1 MDYSKPK
8 PKRKAKRKTS
18 TSRPTTITNASRSAP
33 PDLPK
38 KYTAGL
44 NEKQRT
50 KQVKSIREGKER
62 PQFKDVKTKRSSH
75 VKKFE
80 DKYGYKITDPRVK
93 KEIISAT
100 GFNQI
105 VKKGEGAYFS
115 GGSRPNTNPRQWG
128 LARVASVIMGGNA
141 RKVDKDIWEKYK
153 K

>member
-1 MDYSKPK
+1 MADTYKRAKKPPSKK
-8 PKRKAKRKTS
+8 S
-18 TSRPTTITNASRSAP
+18 TS
-33 PDLPK
+33 LPK

-44 NEKQRT
+44 NERQKA

-62 PQFKDVKTKRSSH
+62 PQFKDVKTKRSTH
-75 VKKFE
+75 VQKFE

-100 GFNQI
+100 GFDQI

-115 GGSRPNTNPRQWG
+115 GGSRPNTNPKQWG
-128 LARVASVIMGGNA
+128 LARVASVIMGGPA

>member
-1 MDYSKPK
+1 MADTYKRAKKPK
-8 PKRKAKRKTS
+8 ASPSKKT
-18 TSRPTTITNASRSAP
+18 TS
-33 PDLPK
+33 LPK

-44 NEKQRT
+44 NERQKA

-62 PQFKDVKTKRSSH
+62 PQFKDVKTKRSTH
-75 VKKFE
+75 VQKFE

-100 GFNQI
+100 GFDQI

-128 LARVASVIMGGNA
+128 LARVASVIMGGPA

>member
-1 MDYSKPK
+1 MADTYKRAKKPPSKK
-8 PKRKAKRKTS
+8 S
-18 TSRPTTITNASRSAP
+18 TN
-33 PDLPK
+33 LPK

-44 NEKQRT
+44 NERQKA

-62 PQFKDVKTKRSSH
+62 PQFKDVKTKRSTH
-75 VKKFE
+75 VQKFE

-115 GGSRPNTNPRQWG
+115 GGSRPNTTPRQWG

-141 RKVDKDIWEKYK
+141 RKVDKDIWDKYK

>member
-1 MDYSKPK
+1 MADTYKRAKKPPSKK
-8 PKRKAKRKTS
+8 S
-18 TSRPTTITNASRSAP
+18 TS
-33 PDLPK
+33 LPK

-44 NEKQRT
+44 NERQKA

-62 PQFKDVKTKRSSH
+62 PQFKDVKTKRSTH
-75 VKKFE
+75 VQKFE

-115 GGSRPNTNPRQWG
+115 GGSRPNTTPRQWG

-141 RKVDKDIWEKYK
+141 RKVYKDIWDKYK

>member
-1 MDYSKPK
+1 MADTYKRAKKPPSKK
-8 PKRKAKRKTS
+8 S
-18 TSRPTTITNASRSAP
+18 TS
-33 PDLPK
+33 LPK

-44 NEKQRT
+44 NERQKA

-62 PQFKDVKTKRSSH
+62 PQFKDVKTKRSTH
-75 VKKFE
+75 VQKFE

-100 GFNQI
+100 GFDQI

-141 RKVDKDIWEKYK
+141 RKVDKDIWDKYK

>member
-1 MDYSKPK
+1 MADTYKRAKKPPSKK
-8 PKRKAKRKTS
+8 S
-18 TSRPTTITNASRSAP
+18 TS
-33 PDLPK
+33 LPK

-44 NEKQRT
+44 NERQKA

-62 PQFKDVKTKRSSH
+62 PQFKDVKTKRSTH
-75 VKKFE
+75 VQKFE

-100 GFNQI
+100 GFDQI

-128 LARVASVIMGGNA
+128 LARVASVIMGGPA

>member
-1 MDYSKPK
+1 MADTYKRAKKPK
-8 PKRKAKRKTS
+8 ASPSKKS
-18 TSRPTTITNASRSAP
+18 TS
-33 PDLPK
+33 LPK

-44 NEKQRT
+44 NERQKA

-62 PQFKDVKTKRSSH
+62 PQFKDVKTKRSTH
-75 VKKFE
+75 VQKFE

-100 GFNQI
+100 GFDQI

-128 LARVASVIMGGNA
+128 LARVASVIMGGPA

>member
-1 MDYSKPK
+1 MADTYKRAKKPK
-8 PKRKAKRKTS
+8 ASPSKKS
-18 TSRPTTITNASRSAP
+18 TN
-33 PDLPK
+33 LPK

-44 NEKQRT
+44 NERQKA

-62 PQFKDVKTKRSSH
+62 PQFKDVKTKRSTH
-75 VKKFE
+75 VQKFE

-100 GFNQI
+100 GFDQI

-128 LARVASVIMGGNA
+128 LARVASVIMGGPA

>member
-1 MDYSKPK
+1 MDYSKP
-8 PKRKAKRKTS
+8 KAKRKTS

-93 KEIISAT
+93 REIISAT

>member
-1 MDYSKPK
+1 MADTYKRAKKPK
-8 PKRKAKRKTS
+8 ASPPKKS
-18 TSRPTTITNASRSAP
+18 TS
-33 PDLPK
+33 LPK

-44 NEKQRT
+44 NEKQKA